1 MAQSRIGGTSLS
13 TRRDMRPQ
21 TRPFTIEVKSRRR
34 SAQRATA
41 AGPQVGG
48 TWSNLIPPSDLPE
61 HGRHDDRASMA
72 SNGHAFREASRLFER
87 GSHGLQGEPEREP
100 ALPVTAIEP
109 QAPIPRVLPDLVAAA
124 REQERIETAALEAR
138 KRRRFSNGS
147 TPKPPRNHVRAGKVE
162 VVAAEFSPIRDQP
175 RLTPAISVHAEAA
188 LRLSRRTP
196 RARSKLRP
204 GERWKERRLPRVC
217 WDR

>member
-1 MAQSRIGGTSLS
+1 
-13 TRRDMRPQ
+13 MRPQ

-34 SAQRATA
+34 SAQRARA
-41 AGPQVGG
+41 AGPQEGG

-61 HGRHDDRASMA
+61 HGRHDDLASMA
-72 SNGHAFREASRLFER
+72 SNGQALREASRVFER

-109 QAPIPRVLPDLVAAA
+109 QAPTPRVLPDLVAAA
-124 REQERIETAALEAR
+124 REQERIETATLEAR
-138 KRRRFSNGS
+138 KRKRASSGPVR
-147 TPKPPRNHVRAGKVE
+147 KPQRNRVQARKVE
-162 VVAAEFSPIRDQP
+162 VVVAKLASTHNERHP
-175 RLTPAISVHAEAA
+175 TPAISVHAEAA